1 MSDPAAE
8 LRTAIVT
15 ALKAD
20 SGVIAAFAAAARRIY
35 PGPPPTGAPMP
46 YIMIPNISVL
56 PDIAECIDG
65 AETDVQIDIW
75 SRMDPP
81 AFDEAQRIGAAAQ
94 VVALAIGDT
103 ASHRMMGAWLLS
115 ADYLQD
121 PGDAQAVHGVVRVRY
136 STEPL

>member
-8 LRTAIVT
+8 LRSAIVDT
-15 ALKAD
+15 LKAD
-20 SGVIAAFAAAARRIY
+20 SGVIAAFASAAKRIY

-46 YIMIPNISVL
+46 YILIPNISVL

-94 VVALAIGDT
+94 AAALSITGLPN
-103 ASHRMMGAWLLS
+103 HRIMGVWPIS
-115 ADYLQD
+115 TDYLQD
-121 PGDAQAVHGVVRVRY
+121 PSDAQAVHGVVRVRY